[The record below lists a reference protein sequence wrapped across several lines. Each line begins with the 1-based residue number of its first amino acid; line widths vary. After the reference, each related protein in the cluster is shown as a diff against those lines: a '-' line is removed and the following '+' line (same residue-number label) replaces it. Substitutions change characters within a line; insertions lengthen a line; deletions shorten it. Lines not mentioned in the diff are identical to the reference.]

1 MPFPSPEPLSDYLT
15 IAERFFIYW
24 AVESVQGEI
33 MEKEE
38 FDKMELF
45 DKMYEKWIWSDTA
58 GEIESEDDELRDAFI
73 GGIVAAYR
81 NIARQ
86 IDATD
91 TTNNIIV
98 DELHKSADQIELL
111 YSKYKTVDRLDKMVK
126 EIELRKEY
134 E

>member
-1 MPFPSPEPLSDYLT
+1 
-15 IAERFFIYW
+15 
-24 AVESVQGEI
+24 